1 MKLFLIILFAI
12 TLSACLSG
20 CALFGGDTQTK
31 VAEEI
36 VRGIDKHCDGD
47 SELGPL
53 IDEVNTLA
61 APRSLDINC

>member
-12 TLSACLSG
+12 TLSG

-36 VRGIDKHCDGD
+36 VRGIDRHCEGD

>member
-1 MKLFLIILFAI
+1 MKLYLIIFLAI
-12 TLSACLSG
+12 GIFTLSG
-20 CALFGGDTQTK
+20 CGVFGGYQTK
-31 VAEEI
+31 AAEEI

-61 APRSLDINC
+61 APRSLDINCG